1 VTGRRRSGRLSDMQL
16 PDVNLD
22 AIADLEIREAFRQ
35 LLNVIEALAAENAAL
50 RAENQQLRDENARL
64 KGGSGKPNI
73 TPSVK
78 PPPTDHSSE
87 AERHTPTPRSKPK
100 KNQTLIVTREER
112 RTVDPATLPPDARFN
127 GTRET
132 IAQNLIFQ
140 VEVIRFL
147 REEWFVPSTNT
158 TILAPLPPGY
168 RGGFSPS
175 IQTLIPALGY
185 DTTNVSQPALLHFL
199 RTMGVSVGAGTVA
212 RLLADSTG
220 RWAEEADTIHQ
231 AGLASGPWVATDQT
245 ATRVDGQNE
254 VCHVVGNA
262 LFTSYHTR
270 PGGTRQDVLAVLWGQ
285 ELRFRLNAEAM
296 AWLERT
302 SLPTALC
309 TRLVLALPWERDLTR
324 AELSEQLTTAGITLG
339 RQQLQQVGDALA
351 VAAYHAQTRVPT
363 VAWLLSD
370 DATVY
375 DHLSEGHGLCW
386 VHDWRHYAKLRP
398 VVARHLGELQ
408 TYRTTYWKLYRG
420 LLAYRLSPSE
430 EERIRLSAA
439 FDELVGRETGYDAL
453 DARIRKT
460 ADKRAQLLAV
470 LELPD
475 LPLHNND
482 MELGARR
489 RVRKRD
495 VSFGPQSRAGARAWD
510 TFQTIAAT
518 AAKLGVGLFHYLRD
532 RLVSPETT
540 RSLAERIAERA
551 RLAAQPAG

>member
-1 VTGRRRSGRLSDMQL
+1 MQL
-16 PDVNLD
+16 PEINLD
-22 AIADLEIREAFRQ
+22 AISDLATREVVRQ
-35 LLNVIEALAAENAAL
+35 LLNIIEAQAAEIATL

-64 KGGSGKPNI
+64 KGGSGKPKI
-73 TPSVK
+73 TPSV

-87 AERHTPTPRSKPK
+87 AERHTRTPRGKPK
-100 KNQTLIVTREER
+100 KNQTLTVTREER
-112 RTVDPATLPPDARFN
+112 RVVDPALLPPDARFN
-127 GTRET
+127 GMRET
-132 IAQNLIFQ
+132 IVQNLIFQ

-175 IQTLIPALGY
+175 IQTLIPALGH
-185 DTTNVSQPALLHFL
+185 DTSNVSQPALLHFL
-199 RTMGVSVGAGTVA
+199 RTMGVSVGAGTIA

-220 RWAEEADTIHQ
+220 RWAEEADAIHQ

-285 ELRFRLNAEAM
+285 ELCFRLNDEAV
-296 AWLERT
+296 ARL
-302 SLPTALC
+302 AA
-309 TRLVLALPWERDLTR
+309 TRLPAPLRTRLLKALPWERDLTR
-324 AELSEQLTTAGITLG
+324 AELAERLHTGGIRVG
-339 RQQLQQVGDALA
+339 RQHLQQLGDALA
-351 VAAYHAQTRVPT
+351 VAAYHAQTSVPM
-363 VAWLLSD
+363 VEWLLSD

-375 DHLSEGHGLCW
+375 DHLSTGHGLCW

-398 VVARHLGELQ
+398 VVSSHLRALQ
-408 TYRTTYWKLYRG
+408 AYRTDYWELYRA
-420 LLAYRLSPSE
+420 LLRYRGSPSE
-430 EERIRLSAA
+430 AERVRLSEA
-439 FDELVGRETGYDAL
+439 FDRLSRRETGYNAL
-453 DARIRKT
+453 DERIQKT

-475 LPLHNND
+475 IPLHNND
-482 MELGARR
+482 MELAARR

-540 RSLAERIAERA
+540 PSLAERIAERS
-551 RLAAQPAG
+551 RLAAQPTG

>member
-1 VTGRRRSGRLSDMQL
+1 VTGWRRSGKLPDMQL

-22 AIADLEIREAFRQ
+22 AISDLEIREAFRQ
-35 LLNVIEALAAENAAL
+35 LLNHIEAQAAEIATL
-50 RAENQQLRDENARL
+50 RAENQQLRDENAQL
-64 KGGSGKPNI
+64 KGGSAKPTI
-73 TPSVK
+73 KPSVK
-78 PPPTDHSSE
+78 PSPTDHSSE
-87 AERHTPTPRSKPK
+87 AERHTPTPRGKPK
-100 KNQTLIVTREER
+100 KNQTLTVTREER
-112 RTVDPATLPPDARFN
+112 RTVDPATLPPGARFN

-147 REEWFVPSTNT
+147 RDEWFVPSTNT

-270 PGGTRQDVLAVLWGQ
+270 PGGSRQDVLAVLWGQ

-363 VAWLLSD
+363 VAWLLRD

-408 TYRTTYWKLYRG
+408 T
-420 LLAYRLSPSE
+420 
-430 EERIRLSAA
+430 
-439 FDELVGRETGYDAL
+439 
-453 DARIRKT
+453 
-460 ADKRAQLLAV
+460 
-470 LELPD
+470 
-475 LPLHNND
+475 
-482 MELGARR
+482 
-489 RVRKRD
+489 
-495 VSFGPQSRAGARAWD
+495 
-510 TFQTIAAT
+510 
-518 AAKLGVGLFHYLRD
+518 
-532 RLVSPETT
+532 
-540 RSLAERIAERA
+540 
-551 RLAAQPAG
+551 

>member
-1 VTGRRRSGRLSDMQL
+1 VTALPSSGRLPGMQL

-22 AIADLEIREAFRQ
+22 AISDPATREVVQQ
-35 LLNVIEALAAENAAL
+35 LLNIIEQLAAENAAL

-64 KGGSGKPNI
+64 KGSSSKPTI
-73 TPSVK
+73 TPSV
-78 PPPTDHSSE
+78 PPPSNHSSE
-87 AERHTPTPRSKPK
+87 AERQTRTPRGKPK
-100 KNQTLIVTREER
+100 KNETLTVTREEHC
-112 RTVDPATLPPDARFN
+112 VLDPATLPPDARFN

-132 IAQNLIFQ
+132 LVQNLLIQ

-158 TILAPLPPGY
+158 TLLAPLPPGY
-168 RGGFSPS
+168 HGGFSPTL
-175 IQTLIPALGY
+175 QALIPALGH

-199 RTMGVSVGAGTVA
+199 RTVGLSIGTGTLA
-212 RLLADSTG
+212 RLLLDHSG
-220 RWAEEADTIHQ
+220 RWAEEAEALHQ

-285 ELRFRLNAEAM
+285 ELRFRLNAEALC
-296 AWLERT
+296 WLERT
-302 SLPTALC
+302 SLAAPLRK
-309 TRLVLALPWERDLTR
+309 RLVLALPWERDLTS
-324 AELSEQLTTAGITLG
+324 AELSEQLRTAGIRLG
-339 RQQLQQVGDALA
+339 RQQGKQVGDALA

-375 DHLSEGHGLCW
+375 DYLSDGHGLCW

-398 VVARHLGELQ
+398 VVACHLRALQ
-408 TYRTTYWKLYRG
+408 AYRTEYWALYRA
-420 LLAYRLSPSE
+420 LLKYREAPSD
-430 EERIRLSAA
+430 EERERLREA
-439 FDELVGRETGYDAL
+439 FDTLVARKTGYAAL
-453 DARIRKT
+453 DERIGKT
-460 ADKRAQLLAV
+460 ADKRTQLLAV

-482 MELGARR
+482 MELAARR

-540 RSLAERIAERA
+540 PSLAERIAERS
-551 RLAAQPAG
+551 RLVAQPVG

>member
-1 VTGRRRSGRLSDMQL
+1 MQL
-16 PDVNLD
+16 PEINLD
-22 AIADLEIREAFRQ
+22 AISDLATREVVRQ
-35 LLNVIEALAAENAAL
+35 LLNIIEAQAAEIATL

-64 KGGSGKPNI
+64 KGGSGKPKLK
-73 TPSVK
+73 PSV

-87 AERHTPTPRSKPK
+87 AERHTRTPRGKPK
-100 KNQTLIVTREER
+100 KNQTLSVTREER
-112 RTVDPATLPPDARFN
+112 RVVDPALLPPDARFN
-127 GTRET
+127 GVRES

-175 IQTLIPALGY
+175 IQTLVPALGH
-185 DTTNVSQPALLHFL
+185 DTSNVSQPALLHFL

-220 RWAEEADTIHQ
+220 RWAEEADAIHQ
-231 AGLASGPWVATDQT
+231 AGLSSGPWVATDQT
-245 ATRVDGQNE
+245 ATRVSGQNE

-285 ELRFRLNAEAM
+285 ELCFRLNDEAV

-302 SLPTALC
+302 SLPAPLR
-309 TRLVLALPWERDLTR
+309 TRLVAALPWERDLTR
-324 AELSEQLTTAGITLG
+324 AELAERLHTAGIRLG
-339 RQQLQQVGDALA
+339 RQQLQQLGDALA
-351 VAAYHAQTRVPT
+351 VAAYHAQTSVPI
-363 VAWLLSD
+363 VEWLLSD

-375 DHLSEGHGLCW
+375 DHLSAGHGLCW

-398 VVARHLGELQ
+398 VVASHLRALQ
-408 TYRTTYWKLYRG
+408 EYRSDYWELYRG
-420 LLAYRLSPSE
+420 LLRYRGSPSE
-430 EERIRLSAA
+430 AERVRLSEA
-439 FDELVGRETGYDAL
+439 FDRLSRRETGYDAL
-453 DARIRKT
+453 DERIRKT
-460 ADKRAQLLAV
+460 ADKREQLLAV
-470 LELPD
+470 LSLPD
-475 LPLHNND
+475 IPLHNND
-482 MELGARR
+482 MELAARR

-540 RSLAERIAERA
+540 PSLAERIAERSH
-551 RLAAQPAG
+551 LAPQPAG